1 MIGLEDMR
9 CFVEVVDC
17 GGVNRAAARLGL
29 SKSIVSR
36 RIAAIEDDLGVQ
48 LFARSTRGVVPTDAG
63 QEFRRRCERIL
74 AEVSEARDA
83 VTAKGGDL
91 TGRLR
96 VTAPQAMGRTI
107 IGPLLGDM
115 ARQYPRLQIDA
126 VFTDRIVDL
135 VGERFDLAI
144 RIGEPRGDSLIGR
157 KIAPVRAVLIASPA
171 YLQSAGVP
179 QTPADLSSHSCIAY
193 AGGGDWRFRLSRRW
207 LSMRPEGRLR
217 TDSGETI
224 VRWAAAGLGIGNV
237 PAYLAVSALESGDL
251 VQVLPGFSQP
261 EFGIYTL
268 RPPGPR
274 APAKVALLI
283 DALIAKLKTGK
294 GLEG

>member
-9 CFVEVVDC
+9 CFVETVDC

-36 RIAAIEDDLGVQ
+36 RIAAMEDDLGVQ
-48 LFARSTRGVVPTDAG
+48 LVARSTRGVVPTEAG

-96 VTAPQAMGRTI
+96 VTAPQAMGLTI
-107 IGPLLGDM
+107 IGPLLGEM
-115 ARQYPRLQIDA
+115 ARKYPRLQIDA
-126 VFTDRIVDL
+126 VFTDRVVDL

-144 RIGEPRGDSLIGR
+144 RIGAPRESSLIGR
-157 KIAPVRAVLIASPA
+157 KIAPVQAVLIASPA
-171 YLQSAGVP
+171 YLQDAGLP
-179 QTPADLSSHSCIAY
+179 KTPIELGAHQCIAY
-193 AGGGDWRFRLSRRW
+193 AGGGDWRFRMGRRW
-207 LSMRPEGRLR
+207 LSVRPDGRLR
-217 TDSGETI
+217 TDNGETI
-224 VRWAAAGLGIGNV
+224 VRWATAGLGIGNV
-237 PAYLAVSALESGDL
+237 PAYLASNALQSGEV
-251 VQVLPGFSQP
+251 VQVLPDFPQP

-274 APAKVALLI
+274 APTKVALLI
-283 DALIAKLKTGK
+283 EALIAQLKTGK
-294 GLEG
+294 GL